1 MRYFLTEVM
10 IVRKKILNCA
20 SALEFDGDHFKD
32 KTKIDPIKTEAQGVR
47 DEYKT
52 KLDGMH
58 LEGKKYCSKYSPPV
72 ISQKPSTGTAFK
84 TSLEKLPHPKF
95 DGCKINYLRFKK
107 NLNSFKEC

>member
-1 MRYFLTEVM
+1 M
-10 IVRKKILNCA
+10 I
-20 SALEFDGDHFKD
+20 
-32 KTKIDPIKTEAQGVR
+32 IDPIKTEAQGVR

-107 NLNSFKEC
+107 NFEQHVNYP

>member
-58 LEGKKYCSKYSPPV
+58 LEGKKYCSKYSP
-72 ISQKPSTGTAFK
+72 A
-84 TSLEKLPHPKF
+84 
-95 DGCKINYLRFKK
+95 KIWWMQN
-107 NLNSFKEC
+107 

>member
-1 MRYFLTEVM
+1 MQLSKLARYIGLFAELRQNGQALKDYPKPGESQLEEMRYFLTEVV

-20 SALEFDGDHFKD
+20 SALEFDGDHYKD

-58 LEGKKYCSKYSPPV
+58 LEGKKYCSKYSP
-72 ISQKPSTGTAFK
+72 A
-84 TSLEKLPHPKF
+84 
-95 DGCKINYLRFKK
+95 KI
-107 NLNSFKEC
+107 